1 MRIYGKTLE
10 VIQEFTRHIFS
21 LAEKLEEESKITIY
35 ENNSNYW
42 NTVKTKKKRALD
54 SVFLHEKLAED
65 ILVDVREFIDS
76 EEWYT
81 SMGIPYKR
89 SYLLYG
95 PPGSGKSS
103 LAQAIAGAV
112 NFSICY
118 LNMTDQINDF
128 NLNTLLNSAPKKSI
142 ILIEDVDAIFSNR
155 KSTQKNN
162 LSFSGFLNA
171 IDGVRSQEG
180 RIIIMSTNFKE
191 RLDPALLR
199 PGRTDQAYEIGLATQ
214 FQIEKMC
221 FRFFGDDKLA
231 RSFASQ
237 IPEGKF
243 SMSMIQGYLVKNRKN
258 PENILTFVEELLL
271 SDENVPIERFL
282 EEINCQ

>member
-1 MRIYGKTLE
+1 MKIYGKFLDI
-10 VIQEFTRHIFS
+10 VKEFTQHIFS
-21 LAEKLEEESKITIY
+21 LAEKLEDANMITIY

-42 NTVKTKKKRALD
+42 NTVKTKKKRALN
-54 SVFLHEKLAED
+54 SVFLHEKFVED
-65 ILVDVREFIDS
+65 ILEDVQEFIDS

-128 NLNTLLNSAPKKSI
+128 SLNVLLNSAPKKSI

-214 FQIEKMC
+214 FQIQKMC
-221 FRFFGDDKLA
+221 LRFFGNEELA
-231 RSFASQ
+231 RAFA
-237 IPEGKF
+237 
-243 SMSMIQGYLVKNRKN
+243 
-258 PENILTFVEELLL
+258 
-271 SDENVPIERFL
+271 
-282 EEINCQ
+282 